1 MPDDRYTHGH
11 HDAVLRS
18 HRWRT
23 AENSAAYLTPLLGP
37 GMSLLDVGCGPGNLT
52 LDLASVVAPGPVVGL
67 DRSADVLAEASAR
80 LGGDS
85 TVEFRTGDV
94 YDLPFPDDSFDVV
107 HAHQVLQHLSDPV
120 AALREMYR
128 VARPGGLVAAR
139 DADYAA
145 MTWHPSDARLDRWM
159 EIYQA
164 VARSNEAEP
173 NAGRQLLAWAHAA
186 GLDDVSATASV
197 WCFADNDSRLWWG
210 GLWAERSTSSA
221 LAAQA
226 IELGV
231 DAAELARIAGGFD
244 DWAADRDAWFIVPHG
259 EIVVRVT

>member
-120 AALREMYR
+120 AAQFSGAASNLLGEDDLAMLGAEIAEGSTGVVLVYEELNILS
-128 VARPGGLVAAR
+128 VVEAWEAGGGRLVTDGYLTPEDVAAAL
-139 DADYAA
+139 DA
-145 MTWHPSDARLDRWM
+145 T
-159 EIYQA
+159 E
-164 VARSNEAEP
+164 
-173 NAGRQLLAWAHAA
+173 
-186 GLDDVSATASV
+186 
-197 WCFADNDSRLWWG
+197 ND
-210 GLWAERSTSSA
+210 
-221 LAAQA
+221 
-226 IELGV
+226 
-231 DAAELARIAGGFD
+231 
-244 DWAADRDAWFIVPHG
+244 
-259 EIVVRVT
+259 